1 MANIIYRQMPDP
13 QDLPQQIPP
22 SPGQKLGC
30 KSPRVGANFLCKS
43 LGVHGGDDYQDEI
56 DTCITIEFAHRMLQ
70 KVIVNK
76 LPNVRKQF

>member
-22 SPGQKLGC
+22 PLGKAWMQKPQSGGKFFVQIPG
-30 KSPRVGANFLCKS
+30 SAW
-43 LGVHGGDDYQDEI
+43 GDDYQDEI
-56 DTCITIEFAHRMLQ
+56 DTCIAIEFAHRMLQ